1 MNNRFFIIYTYN
13 LTNLRQKTLF
23 NLMNIQG
30 KEKEKMTYDA
40 IVVGSG
46 ISGGW
51 AAKELCEK
59 GLKVLMIERGREIKH
74 VEGYDTAMKN
84 PWDFPHR
91 GNMDNMAKEE
101 YWASVR
107 TGYTGREEHRN
118 MFENDKQNPYLEKRG
133 FDWIRG
139 YHLGGR
145 SLMWGRQSYRLNEKD
160 FTANLED
167 GHGVD
172 WPIRYSDLAPWYSYV
187 ESFIGVSGTKEGLDV
202 LPDGNFQP
210 GMEMNCVEKDFKSK
224 INKKFGGRAVTI
236 GRTAHLT
243 APTKIQTDL
252 GRSSCQYRN
261 ACMRGCPYGAYFSTQ
276 SGTLPAANNTGNLTL
291 TTDKIVH
298 QVIFDD
304 EKGKAVGVKAIDQN
318 TKEEYEYFAKIIF
331 LNASSINSSWIMMQ
345 SKSTTHPNGLGN
357 ESDQLGRNIM
367 DHHLSVGASGTFDGM
382 EDMYY
387 YGRRANGLYIP
398 RFTNWGSDKKRDFVR
413 GFGYQ
418 GGASRSTWGR
428 GGSIDGFGADFKES
442 MTQVG
447 PWSMGLGGFGETVPD
462 SNNRFILSD
471 NKDKWG
477 LPVVEFDA
485 AWGEN
490 ALKMR
495 VAMMN
500 EAAEMLEAA
509 GFKNINPYNNPT
521 PNPGIGIH
529 EMGTARM
536 GRDAKTSVLNANNQ
550 VWGASNVFV
559 TDGAAMTSSSCV
571 NPSLT
576 YMALT
581 ARAADFAVSELKKM
595 NL

>member
-1 MNNRFFIIYTYN
+1 
-13 LTNLRQKTLF
+13 
-23 NLMNIQG
+23 MNIQG

-40 IVVGSG
+40 IVVGSW

-59 GLKVLMIERGREIKH
+59 GLKVLMIERGRDIKH
-74 VEGYDTAMKN
+74 VEGYENAMKN

-91 GNMDNMAKEE
+91 GNMDNMAREQ

-118 MFENDKQNPYLEKRG
+118 MFENDKENPYGEKRG

-139 YHLGGR
+139 YHVGGR
-145 SLMWGRQSYRLNEKD
+145 SLMWGRQSYRWNERD

-167 GHGVD
+167 GHGID
-172 WPIRYSDLAPWYSYV
+172 WPIRYKDLAPWYSYV
-187 ESFIGVSGTKEGLDV
+187 ESFIGVSGSRDGLDV
-202 LPDGNFQP
+202 LPDGNFQTP
-210 GMEMNCVEKDFKSK
+210 MEMNCVEKEFKSRVA
-224 INKKFGGRAVTI
+224 KKFGGRAVTI

-243 APTKIQTDL
+243 SPTKIQTDL
-252 GRSSCQYRN
+252 GRASCQFRN
-261 ACMRGCPYGAYFSTQ
+261 ACMRGCPYGGYFSTQ
-276 SGTLPAANNTGNLTL
+276 SATLPAANKTGNLTL

-331 LNASSINSSWIMMQ
+331 LNASAINSAWIMMQ
-345 SKSTTHPNGLGN
+345 SKSKTHPNGLGN

-367 DHHLSVGASGTFDGM
+367 DHHLAVGASGTFEGM

-387 YGRRANGLYIP
+387 YGRRANGIYVP

-418 GGASRSTWGR
+418 GGASRSSWGR
-428 GGSIDGFGADFKES
+428 GGQMDGFGADFKEA

-447 PWSMGLGGFGETVPD
+447 PWSFNIGGFGETLPD
-462 SNNRFILSD
+462 SNNRFTLSD
-471 NKDKWG
+471 KKDKWG

-485 AWGEN
+485 GWGEN

-500 EAAEMLEAA
+500 EAAEMLDAA
-509 GFKNINPYNNPT
+509 GMKNIQTYDDRSK
-521 PNPGIGIH
+521 NPGIGIH

-559 TDGAAMTSSSCV
+559 TDGAAMTSASCV

>member
-1 MNNRFFIIYTYN
+1 
-13 LTNLRQKTLF
+13 
-23 NLMNIQG
+23 MNIQG
-30 KEKEKMTYDA
+30 KAKEQMTYDA

-59 GLKVLMIERGREIKH
+59 GLKVLMLERGRNIEH
-74 VEGYDTAMKN
+74 VSGYETAMKN
-84 PWDFPHR
+84 PWEFPHR
-91 GNMDNMAKEE
+91 GKVDNMAREE

-107 TGYTGREEHRN
+107 TGYTANEEHRHH
-118 MFENDKQNPYLEKRG
+118 FENDKENPYGEKRP

-145 SLMWGRQSYRLNEKD
+145 SLMWGRQSYRWNERD
-160 FTANLED
+160 FTANIED
-167 GHGVD
+167 GHGID
-172 WPIRYSDLAPWYSYV
+172 WPIRYKDLAPWYSYV
-187 ESFIGVSGTKEGLDV
+187 EKFIGVSGTREGLDV
-202 LPDGNFQP
+202 LPDGDFQP
-210 GMEMNCVEKDFKSK
+210 GMDLNCVEREVKKSIEK
-224 INKKFGGRAVTI
+224 NFNGRHMII

-243 APTKIQTDL
+243 SPTAIQTAL
-252 GRSSCQYRN
+252 GRASCQYRN
-261 ACMRGCPYGAYFSTQ
+261 ACMRGCPYGGYFSTQ
-276 SGTLPAANNTGNLTL
+276 SATLPAAQKTGNLTVI
-291 TTDKIVH
+291 TDKIAY
-298 QVIFDD
+298 QVIYDD
-304 EKGKAVGVKAIDQN
+304 EKGRATGVRVIDQN
-318 TKEEYEYFAKIIF
+318 TKEHEEYFSKIIF
-331 LNASSINSSWIMMQ
+331 LNASAINSAWIMMQ
-345 SKSTTHPNGLGN
+345 STSKKHPNGLGN

-367 DHHLSVGASGTFDGM
+367 DHHLAVGASGTFEGM

-387 YGRRANGLYIP
+387 YGRRANGIYIP

-418 GGASRSTWGR
+418 GGASREGWGR
-428 GGSIDGFGADFKES
+428 GTKVDGFGADFKEKIS
-442 MTQVG
+442 QPG
-447 PWSMGLGGFGETVPD
+447 PWTFGIGGFGETLPD
-462 SNNRFILSD
+462 ANNRFTLSD
-471 NKDKWG
+471 KKDKWG

-490 ALKMR
+490 AIKMR

-509 GFKNINPYNNPT
+509 GLKNISTYDDRSK
-521 PNPGIGIH
+521 NPGIGIH

-536 GRDAKTSVLNANNQ
+536 GKDPKTSVLNANNQ
-550 VWGASNVFV
+550 VWGAENVFV
-559 TDGAAMTSSSCV
+559 TDGAAMTSASCV

-581 ARAADFAVSELKKM
+581 ARAADFAVAEMKRL